1 MKTTL
6 LCPFFLGCTTALAFS
21 SGSGRRIKPHS
32 LTTFPFTSNRSSRL
46 FSSPSSDAIIDNS
59 NSNNNNS
66 AIEKAQELR
75 ERARSLR
82 LEAINAERTLRI
94 TIQQKKDA
102 KDMEADGLIDL
113 LLGGGA
119 MKDLDDNGADKDIRT
134 TTLSSASNN
143 NIPSAQTLALRI
155 KERGLYSAN
164 KLQKIVERLHDR
176 ETSMMLGPEG
186 YLSKQDLSM
195 DMTSGG
201 GGGFVL
207 GDTSN
212 SVEYKQEEADRISG
226 LLDCLLEAVQL
237 LDDEGNG
244 KSILGQDG
252 DESGKSSTNLASML
266 RVRVADLRQSRDA
279 LVRRRVD
286 SLTNANIDA
295 GRDKDGIDG
304 YVQTS
309 ISGDDVDK
317 KNDKK
322 RSKEEKMMARLIE
335 TPKWLPAQ
343 LTAFAA
349 TSQDEVDIKYFKM
362 IKTDLLQDSGFSCTS
377 WDCTDVACI
386 FRGRLPLTTTTTNNK
401 SLTES
406 DKDNNKGESD
416 NNSITDIFANIQSR
430 LENHDELKDRVKL
443 FLVEENEFGQR
454 ETQEKGPPP
463 VIVALA
469 KSVVPEQES
478 ERDIGGK
485 SLAAFSTLLTA
496 FTTLSY
502 ALSTYA
508 LNPTFFKAIVEEN
521 DVTAVP
527 LCLPICVGIIA
538 VSTLHELGHIAA
550 AKKHGVKL
558 GIPVPLPSLQLGTF
572 GSITPLRSFPSTRK
586 ALFDVA
592 LSGPVISML
601 LSLILIIYGLS
612 LTISSQTHAL
622 ASFPVVPA
630 SMMKSSF
637 LIGTLVGVVA
647 PQLMLLP
654 LSQTIPVHPLFL
666 VGFTGLIMSAVNLL
680 PIGVSCLPYR
690 THDLYV
696 FVCLC
701 LFTKHVLLIM

>member
-1 MKTTL
+1 MKGL
-6 LCPFFLGCTTALAFS
+6 
-21 SGSGRRIKPHS
+21 
-32 LTTFPFTSNRSSRL
+32 NR
-46 FSSPSSDAIIDNS
+46 
-59 NSNNNNS
+59 
-66 AIEKAQELR
+66 
-75 ERARSLR
+75 
-82 LEAINAERTLRI
+82 
-94 TIQQKKDA
+94 
-102 KDMEADGLIDL
+102 
-113 LLGGGA
+113 
-119 MKDLDDNGADKDIRT
+119 NGADKDNRT
-134 TTLSSASNN
+134 TTSSSAPKN

-155 KERGLYSAN
+155 KEHGLCSAN

-186 YLSKQDLSM
+186 YLSKQDLSI
-195 DMTSGG
+195 DKTSGG

-266 RVRVADLRQSRDA
+266 RVRVSDLRQSRDA

-286 SLTNANIDA
+286 SLTNANVDA
-295 GRDKDGIDG
+295 GTNKDGIDG
-304 YVQTS
+304 YVQSS

-386 FRGRLPLTTTTTNNK
+386 FRGRLPRTATTTNNK

-463 VIVALA
+463 VIIALA
-469 KSVVPEQES
+469 QSVVPEQES
-478 ERDIGGK
+478 ERDIGSK

-538 VSTLHELGHIAA
+538 VSALHELGHIGA

-592 LSGPVISML
+592 LSGPFISML

-612 LTISSQTHAL
+612 LTISSQTLAL

-637 LIGTLVGVVA
+637 LIGTLVSVVA
-647 PQLMLLP
+647 PQMMLLP
-654 LSQTIPVHPLFL
+654 LSQTIPIHPLFL

-680 PIGVSCLPYR
+680 PIGVSCLPYI

-701 LFTKHVLLIM
+701 LFTKHDSSIFL